1 MTAALHREW
10 AGGPSNDRAHLQL
23 LLARLWAAERALAGE
38 IAEGLEVSENAALI
52 LARMRIEEVIGGSGG
67 GASDDDHV
75 HGYPNESYC
84 QRCWALLTPDT
95 PRVTDSEG
103 DFFDTC
109 IYCGRPAHPED
120 EQEKAA

>member
-1 MTAALHREW
+1 MTAALHWEW
-10 AGGPSNDRAHLQL
+10 AGESSKDRAHLQL
-23 LLARLWAAERALAGE
+23 LLARVWAAEHALAGE
-38 IAEGLEVSENAALI
+38 IAEGLKVSEKAALV

-67 GASDDDHV
+67 ESDDDHV

-84 QRCWALLTPDT
+84 RRCWALLTPDT

-109 IYCGRPAHPED
+109 IYCGRATHSED

>member
-10 AGGPSNDRAHLQL
+10 AGDPLNDHAHLQL
-23 LLARLWAAERALAGE
+23 LFARLWAAEHALAEE
-38 IAEGLEVSENAALI
+38 IAEGLRVSDNAALV
-52 LARMRIEEVIGGSGG
+52 LARMRIEEVIGRSGG
-67 GASDDDHV
+67 GESDDDHV

-84 QRCWALLTPDT
+84 RRCWALLTPDT

-109 IYCGRPAHPED
+109 IYCGRPAHSD
-120 EQEKAA
+120 DGQERAA